1 MSADFPKDVS
11 FPQKVLF
18 HEGALA
24 ELPREASEF
33 GADGL
38 IVHGASF
45 KKSKA
50 AASLIKTLKK
60 NGLRAEF
67 YARSGGE
74 PALAEITKVIEKAR
88 EKKTRWIAGIGGGSV
103 IDLAKA
109 AAGLFRAKKDPVYYQ
124 EGGALEKAG
133 IPFIAVPT
141 TAGAGSEAT
150 PNAVITNPAK
160 KTKLSIRDK
169 SFLAK
174 KVILDPGLLADLPSP
189 VICHSGMDAL
199 VQAYESFISK
209 NATWFSEAF
218 ALKAVRLIHHH
229 LLSAVESRS
238 PESLSSMLLASFF
251 AGTALAAS
259 RLGVIHGIAHP
270 LGALYGEPHGLVC
283 SACFLPSIKLNRDAM
298 GKKYDSLSQA
308 VGTDF
313 FKRVEGLMTALDIRS
328 PFKGKEILEE
338 EMILRETL
346 ASGSTVANPK
356 PVTREDVEFLLKELF
371 L

>member
-1 MSADFPKDVS
+1 MSADFPKEVL

-18 HEGALA
+18 HDGALA
-24 ELPREASEF
+24 ELPREAAEF
-33 GADGL
+33 GCEGL
-38 IVHGASF
+38 VVHGTSF

-50 AASLIKTLKK
+50 AAPLIKALKK
-60 NGLRAEF
+60 AGLRVEF

-74 PALAEITKVIEKAR
+74 PALPEITKVIATAR
-88 EKKTRWIAGIGGGSV
+88 KIKSRWVAGIGGGSV

-109 AAGLFRAKKDPVYYQ
+109 AAGLFHAKNAPVYYQ
-124 EGGALEKAG
+124 EGGALEKSG
-133 IPFIAVPT
+133 IPLIAVPT

-150 PNAVITNPAK
+150 PNAVITHPAK
-160 KTKLSIRDK
+160 KNKLSIRDK

-174 KVILDPGLLADLPSP
+174 KIILDPGLLGDLPSR
-189 VICHSGMDAL
+189 VICYSGMDAL

-238 PESLSSMLLASFF
+238 RESLSAMLLASFF

-283 SACFLPSIKLNRDAM
+283 SACFLPSLKLNRDAM
-298 GKKYDSLSQA
+298 GKKYDCLSQA

-313 FKRVEGLMTALDIRS
+313 FKRVEGLMSALDIRS
-328 PFKGKEILEE
+328 PFKGKEILEK

-346 ASGSTVANPK
+346 ASGSTAANPK
-356 PVTREDVEFLLKELF
+356 PVTREDVEFFLRDLF
-371 L
+371 